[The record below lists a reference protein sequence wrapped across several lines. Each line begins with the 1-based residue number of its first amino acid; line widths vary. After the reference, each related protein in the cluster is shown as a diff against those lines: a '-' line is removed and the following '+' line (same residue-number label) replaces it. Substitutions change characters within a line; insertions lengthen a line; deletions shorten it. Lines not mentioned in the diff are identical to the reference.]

1 MLQYILT
8 LSNSLFFSLMQM
20 KLTAVDD
27 ARRGM
32 ETLWPALALQ
42 LVYMTR
48 ALHLEML
55 LKVLYKDIRN

>member
-1 MLQYILT
+1 M
-8 LSNSLFFSLMQM
+8 MQPPFR
-20 KLTAVDD
+20 KKEAIAICISAVDD

>member
-1 MLQYILT
+1 
-8 LSNSLFFSLMQM
+8 MQM

-27 ARRGM
+27 ARGGM
-32 ETLWPALALQ
+32 ETLWPALQ